1 MNHELLRDIRK
12 QKGVTQEE
20 MARELGYKSKSS
32 YCNLEL
38 GTTKISTE
46 VANQIAILLEMTP
59 EEKISVFLP
68 G

>member
-1 MNHELLRDIRK
+1 MNLELLRDIRK
-12 QKGVTQEE
+12 RKGITQEE
-20 MARELGYKSKSS
+20 MAINLGYKSKSA

-38 GTTKISTE
+38 GVVKISTD
-46 VANQIAILLEMTP
+46 VANKIAVLLDMTP

>member
-1 MNHELLRDIRK
+1 MNLELLRDIRK

-20 MARELGYKSKSS
+20 MARKLGYKSKSG

>member
-1 MNHELLRDIRK
+1 MNLELLRDIRK

-20 MARELGYKSKSS
+20 MAKGLGYKSKSA

-46 VANQIAILLEMTP
+46 VASQIAILLEMTP
-59 EEKISVFLP
+59 EQKISVFLP

>member
-1 MNHELLRDIRK
+1 MNLELLRDIRK

-20 MARELGYKSKSS
+20 MAKGLGYKSKSA

-38 GTTKISTE
+38 GITKISTE

-59 EEKISVFLP
+59 EQKISVFLP